1 MSNSVSILLLSLC
14 TIKIAYRKNFFFSS
28 FGQMIRPIIDSMS
41 VRPSGGTPVSASAS
55 IPKGTKSVFEPR
67 PTAEATSGWLV
78 QCSTVV
84 HVIRHCIMR
93 DKLIIFQSVTH

>member
-1 MSNSVSILLLSLC
+1 
-14 TIKIAYRKNFFFSS
+14 
-28 FGQMIRPIIDSMS
+28 MS

-67 PTAEATSGWLV
+67 PTAAATSGWLV
-78 QCSTVV
+78 QRSTVV

-93 DKLIIFQSVTH
+93 DKLIIFQSVTY